1 MKLASVI
8 FAGVFATIAAIGSAH
23 ALCTNATLA
32 GSYGSV
38 QYQGNGYATHLI
50 HYAADGKGNVSGSD
64 TRSVGGTIVMKTFT
78 GTYSV
83 SKNCT
88 GRFTLKY
95 PDGTGTWTFVIDHG
109 RKGLEI
115 MAVRKLLI

>member
-38 QYQGNGYATHLI
+38 QYQGI
-50 HYAADGKGNVSGSD
+50 WIRD
-64 TRSVGGTIVMKTFT
+64 TSHPLCCGWQR
-78 GTYSV
+78 
-83 SKNCT
+83 
-88 GRFTLKY
+88 
-95 PDGTGTWTFVIDHG
+95 
-109 RKGLEI
+109 
-115 MAVRKLLI
+115 